1 MAIIIGREK
10 KSQKRMELKDV
21 QNGLKAVRM
30 AASEKKAELKAA
42 AEEAERVK
50 AEQKEAK
57 KRGRKPVV
65 KEQTDN
71 DVKE

>member
-21 QNGLKAVRM
+21 QNGLKAVRI
-30 AASEKKAELKAA
+30 AAAEKKEELKVA
-42 AEEAERVK
+42 AEEAERKK

-57 KRGRKPVV
+57 KRGRKAAV
-65 KEQTDN
+65 KEQPN
-71 DVKE
+71 EGKE